1 MDTTLSN
8 NKICIIEDEIPLLE
22 LYKEHFE
29 VQGFDVVTATDGNE
43 GWEVIKRERPAIVIS
58 DNMMPGMDGLTLCK
72 KIKQDVN
79 VSYVYFIL
87 LTAWGGTDM
96 KINALKSGA
105 DRYLSKPITLK
116 ELHAE
121 VISFIRRKE
130 LHDAIMKKLVSQMDS
145 EKATVPQLTKTLQR
159 GSSKIPMVVKSVENI
174 VSDLKDNFVRVTQV
188 LIDMEDDIQE
198 LVHYGDVVEKI
209 GSMLSDLMELTID
222 EADPVSQELSRKIE
236 DEMKTK
242 LGYST
247 TVDSLLKQFNR
258 KVTSHNNNF
267 QEVLKKI
274 KLIDE
279 TSYERSFLDI
289 LLQDINKIFGDLL
302 NYYGEEVDRTRVH
315 LSESQNVPTF
325 KFKDS
330 NAWQEEISDLFD
342 SNEMQDA
349 QKGKQPSLD
358 SKIEKVSDEDKIS
371 LIGKIDKRL

>member
-267 QEVLKKI
+267 QKVLKKI